1 MGEVPPN
8 QGVAHDPGDIRDDY
22 VYVPS
27 QSMSES
33 SYQTESMGRDAV
45 MECAG
50 VTSPVPAE
58 GGQDPLYM
66 EGQRRLRL
74 RENAEF
80 SEPSATV
87 NWILQAEAA
96 MKMAPCDVC
105 DVIEKSYPDHDSI
118 EFWRS
123 IEESSDSRTRCHK
136 KFYRRMV
143 QRFREA
149 FPDEPALRNT
159 RTMNF
164 LKMLLHIEGTDDTV
178 EVFFDKFVRVLK
190 FFGPVKLSGS
200 RCVLLQQLQ
209 LMIDKSLKY
218 NSNGKKKEKISWF
231 AGDMSREEAE
241 NRLSPEQE
249 GTYLVRMSQNNADHG
264 DFALSVKQNE
274 VVYHIEIKG
283 QPLKASTKEPFS
295 SCLVFQAKEHPSLV
309 ELVEELKYGPVTVA
323 DDEEEE
329 GTEIW
334 CQRIC
339 PGLPLN
345 GVISGYKR
353 TKANTKGGTCVKSE

>member
-1 MGEVPPN
+1 MGERHHEGVVP
-8 QGVAHDPGDIRDDY
+8 DPGDNSDSY
-22 VYVPS
+22 VQVPS
-27 QSMSES
+27 PLLSVS
-33 SYQTESMGRDAV
+33 SIQTESMGRDAV

-58 GGQDPLYM
+58 GGQDPLFM
-66 EGQRRLRL
+66 EGQRRL

-80 SEPSATV
+80 SEPSSTEDWV
-87 NWILQAEAA
+87 RQAMVA

-105 DVIEKSYPDHDSI
+105 DVVEKSYPDHDSI

-123 IEESSDSRTRCHK
+123 IEESSDFRTRCHK
-136 KFYRRMV
+136 KFYKRMV
-143 QRFREA
+143 LRFREV

-178 EVFFDKFVRVLK
+178 EVLFDKYIRVLK
-190 FFGPVKLSGS
+190 FFGPVKLQGN

-218 NSNGKKKEKISWF
+218 NSNAKKEKISWF
-231 AGDMSREEAE
+231 AGDMSRQEAE
-241 NRLSPEQE
+241 NRLSPEPR
-249 GTYLVRMSQNNADHG
+249 GTYLIRMSQNNADRG
-264 DFALSVKQNE
+264 DFALSVKQND
-274 VVYHIEIKG
+274 VLYHIEIKG
-283 QPLKASTKEPFS
+283 QPLKALTQEPFS
-295 SCLVFQAKEHPSLV
+295 SCLVFQDKEYSSLV
-309 ELVEELKYGPVTVA
+309 EIVEELKYGPVTVT
-323 DDEEEE
+323 DEEAE
-329 GTEIW
+329 TEIW
-334 CQRIC
+334 CERIC

-353 TKANTKGGTCVKSE
+353 TKART